1 MTALRLIPRATR
13 IEGGRWRP
21 EVLIAHASGD
31 QSVFCGHTAASHD
44 AALALAQR
52 LAAAASTQEPV
63 TMEVVPPA
71 WR

>member
-31 QSVFCGHTAASHD
+31 QSVFCGHTAASH
-44 AALALAQR
+44 AEALALARR
-52 LAAAASTQEPV
+52 LISTASVEEP
-63 TMEVVPPA
+63 TMLELPPA